1 MNVNEAKAICGFKFN
16 PTSNAW
22 TNDIIVTR
30 YYSQPPDMSI
40 IEQSRRVGAHPRI
53 SVESQTY
60 TISLTSEEDPNPI
73 LPVEE
78 SESGDAAGSSQE
90 EIQSPSPV
98 EDSGHSYDRAL
109 FIKVAAGIAGAVGLA
124 FIAAIVVVIAVRR
137 RRLRKAQASFN
148 FEGVNSN

>member
-1 MNVNEAKAICGFKFN
+1 MNVYEAKAICGFTFN

-53 SVESQTY
+53 SVESKSY
-60 TISLTSEEDPNPI
+60 TISITTEEDHS
-73 LPVEE
+73 PVQNQGDTEE
-78 SESGDAAGSSQE
+78 E
-90 EIQSPSPV
+90 EVQSSPSPI
-98 EDSGHSYDRAL
+98 EDSGRSYDRAL
-109 FIKVAAGIAGAVGLA
+109 FIKVAAGIAGAVGLT
-124 FIAAIVVVIAVRR
+124 FIAAVIVVIAVRR
-137 RRLRKAQASFN
+137 RRVRKAQASFN